1 MPRRVRLNELDAF
14 FGDVDYP
21 VERERLADEFDDVEL
36 VYADGEESLST
47 VLDRIEY
54 DTFGS
59 PGDLTTEIMNTVP
72 VEGVG
77 EPGQSEG
84 EG

>member
-1 MPRRVRLNELDAF
+1 MSRRVKLNELGEF
-14 FGDVDYP
+14 FGQLEYP
-21 VERERLADEFDDVEL
+21 VARERLADEFDDVDL
-36 VYADGEESLST
+36 VYADGEESLPT
-47 VLDRIEY
+47 LLDRIEY
-54 DTFGS
+54 ETFES

>member
-1 MPRRVRLNELDAF
+1 MPRRVRLNELGEF
-14 FGDVDYP
+14 FGDLDYP
-21 VERERLADEFDDVEL
+21 IRRDRLAEEFDDVEL
-36 VYADGEESLST
+36 VYADGEESLPA

-54 DTFGS
+54 DTFES
-59 PGDLTTEIMNTVP
+59 PGDLTTESMNTVP